1 MTKTIHWYDYR
12 ARKKKKA
19 KDDFEKDFFKLMNTA
34 AFGKTMKNVTKHREI
49 KLAKSQEGIN
59 WYQNQTTLF
68 ALKFA

>member
-12 ARKKKKA
+12 ARKKKA

-49 KLAKSQEGIN
+49 KLAKNQEGIN
-59 WYQNQTTLF
+59 WYQNIRTKLPY
-68 ALKFA
+68 LY

>member
-12 ARKKKKA
+12 ARKKKA

-68 ALKFA
+68 VLKFA

>member
-1 MTKTIHWYDYR
+1 
-12 ARKKKKA
+12 
-19 KDDFEKDFFKLMNTA
+19 MNTA

-68 ALKFA
+68 VLKFAQYLNSTRPLGARN